1 MSVAIPLENPHCW
14 TFTCCLRLWNC
25 RENDSFLQIDVLFH
39 KIELFLKQNTLCV
52 RIEEEEIETPFAVSD
67 GMWTVMKFLYDS
79 HLEIQIAEKSFV
91 METSCPGLKSC
102 RFGNEFT
109 TMDVLSFQANQ
120 RQVMFSF
127 SFSFHFLFSS

>member
-1 MSVAIPLENPHCW
+1 M
-14 TFTCCLRLWNC
+14 
-25 RENDSFLQIDVLFH
+25 LFH

-52 RIEEEEIETPFAVSD
+52 RIEEEEEEEIETPFAVSD

-127 SFSFHFLFSS
+127 SFSLHSLFSL